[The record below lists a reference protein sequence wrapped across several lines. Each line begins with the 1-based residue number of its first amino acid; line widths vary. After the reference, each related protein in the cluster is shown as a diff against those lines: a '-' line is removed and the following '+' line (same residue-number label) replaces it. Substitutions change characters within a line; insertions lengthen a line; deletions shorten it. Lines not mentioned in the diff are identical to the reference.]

1 MILKKYKLFFDEK
14 ALREWNALD
23 NTIKEQFKKKLK
35 KCLINPHIPKNKL
48 SGFQNVYKIKLKK
61 SGYRLAY
68 KIETNKL
75 IVIIIEKRDRK
86 IYEKMFIRFKKKDK

>member
-1 MILKKYKLFFDEK
+1 MKKYKLYFDEK
-14 ALREWNALD
+14 ALKEWNGLD

-68 KIETNKL
+68 KTEENNL
-75 IVIIIEKRDRK
+75 IVIIIGKRDNK
-86 IYEKMFIRFKKKDK
+86 IYEKIFKRYKN